1 MINAVQAQAE
11 PWISPGGAAI
21 LSGVVLL
28 LAGLI
33 VAIVELR
40 KTRVSQA
47 KVEHQVQPNTG
58 GSMRDAV
65 DRATAASEAVGRK
78 LDNMRDQL
86 HAMDM
91 RLTKIEVR
99 TDMIVPTQRGVSNG
113 E

>member
-1 MINAVQAQAE
+1 VSIAQQAE

-28 LAGLI
+28 IAGLI

-40 KTRVSQA
+40 KTRVSQRTL
-47 KVEHQVQPNTG
+47 EHQVQPNTG

-65 DRATAASEAVGRK
+65 DKATAASEAIGGK
-78 LDNMRDQL
+78 LDGMRDQL
-86 HAMDM
+86 HAMDI
-91 RLTKIEVR
+91 RLTRIEAR
-99 TDMIVPTQRGVSNG
+99 TDMIVPTQRTVNHG

>member
-1 MINAVQAQAE
+1 VNLVQQAE
-11 PWISPGGAAI
+11 PWISPGGTAI

-28 LAGLI
+28 IAGLI

-40 KTRVSQA
+40 KTRVSQQVMA
-47 KVEHQVQPNTG
+47 HQVQPNTG

-65 DRATAASEAVGRK
+65 DQAKAATVSIGGK
-78 LDNMRDQL
+78 LDLMREQL

-99 TDMIVPTQRGVSNG
+99 TDMIVPQQRGVNHG

>member
-1 MINAVQAQAE
+1 MNLVQQAE
-11 PWISPGGAAI
+11 PWISPGGTAI

-28 LAGLI
+28 IAGLI

-40 KTRVSQA
+40 KTRVSQRN
-47 KVEHQVQPNTG
+47 VEHQVQPNTG

-65 DRATAASEAVGRK
+65 DAATRATNSIGNK
-78 LDNMRDQL
+78 LDLMRDQL

-99 TDMIVPTQRGVSNG
+99 TDMIVPYQRGVNHG